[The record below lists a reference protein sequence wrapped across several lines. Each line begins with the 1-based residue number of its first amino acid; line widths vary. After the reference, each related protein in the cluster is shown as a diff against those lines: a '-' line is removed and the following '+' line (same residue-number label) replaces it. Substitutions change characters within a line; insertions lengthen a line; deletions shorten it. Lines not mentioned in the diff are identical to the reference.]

1 MPERPGEI
9 SPQLYARVGGILYL
23 LIILIGLFSVIFVR
37 GKLIVS
43 GDVAATA
50 SNIMASQSLWRLGI
64 AADLVEHVLDIP
76 VMLIIYVLLRPT
88 NRNLALL
95 ALLFTIVQTAVPVAN
110 KLNLL
115 VTLFFL
121 GNSAFLKSFT
131 PDQLHALSYVSL
143 RVHDYGMGVGFVFFG
158 FACLVEGYLIYR
170 SGYLPRTIGILMEIA
185 GLCYLT
191 QSFSLILFPGFA
203 SLIFPVIM
211 LPSFIAE
218 LSFCLWL
225 IVKGVNEAVWRK
237 KAGVSAAGGA

>member
-1 MPERPGEI
+1 MTDRSGEI
-9 SPQLYARVGGILYL
+9 SAQLYARVGGVLYL
-23 LIILIGLFSVIFVR
+23 LIILIGMFSVIFVR
-37 GKLIVS
+37 GRLIVS

-64 AADLVEHVLDIP
+64 AADLIEHVLDIP

-88 NRNLALL
+88 NKNLALL
-95 ALLFTIVQTAVPVAN
+95 ALLFTVVQTAVLVAN

-121 GNSAFLKSFT
+121 GNSASLRSFE
-131 PDQLHALSYVSL
+131 PNQLHALSYVGL
-143 RVHDYGMGVGFVFFG
+143 KVHDYGMGVGLIFFG

-170 SGYLPRTIGILMEIA
+170 SGYLPRTIGVLMEIA

-191 QSFSLILFPGFA
+191 QSFSLLLFPDFA
-203 SLIFPVIM
+203 NAIFPAIM
-211 LPSFIAE
+211 LPSFVAE

-225 IVKGVNEAVWRK
+225 IVKGVNVAKWNE
-237 KAGVSAAGGA
+237 KAGAMQTG